1 MNESEIAIRVEGLGK
16 MYRLGR
22 ELPKADSIFEQISN
36 TIVSPFQWLREQ
48 IREPADDEV
57 LWALRDVSFEVG
69 RGEVVGFIGH
79 NGAGKSTLLKLLSRI
94 TEPTTG
100 HAEIHGRIAALLEVG
115 TGMHPELTGRENI
128 YMNGTVLG
136 MRKLEID
143 TKFDEIVEFSGVA
156 RFLDTPVKR
165 YSTGMRLRLGF
176 AVAAHLEPE
185 IIVIDEVLAVGDAAF
200 QKKCIGKMSDI
211 ANEGRT
217 VLFVSHQMDMI
228 RALCERCILLAEGQ
242 VQLNGPTDAVID
254 AYYDSL
260 EASGNASEFAVDED
274 KTLPIQIIKG
284 RVINSDGNSC
294 ERFDVFDRIT
304 FEFEFAVNEPREG
317 LMVNFEVKRN
327 NSTLFFSFDSDVDAD
342 VVMRR
347 EVGHYK
353 SHVEIPCPLLK
364 PGHYSI
370 TPGTGIAN
378 SSKIQHLEN
387 ALRFDVALLAQSS
400 SLVSYAEKR
409 PGLIAVP
416 IKWKTR

>member
-1 MNESEIAIRVEGLGK
+1 
-16 MYRLGR
+16 
-22 ELPKADSIFEQISN
+22 
-36 TIVSPFQWLREQ
+36 
-48 IREPADDEV
+48 
-57 LWALRDVSFEVG
+57 
-69 RGEVVGFIGH
+69 
-79 NGAGKSTLLKLLSRI
+79 
-94 TEPTTG
+94 
-100 HAEIHGRIAALLEVG
+100 
-115 TGMHPELTGRENI
+115 
-128 YMNGTVLG
+128 
-136 MRKLEID
+136 
-143 TKFDEIVEFSGVA
+143 
-156 RFLDTPVKR
+156 
-165 YSTGMRLRLGF
+165 
-176 AVAAHLEPE
+176 
-185 IIVIDEVLAVGDAAF
+185 
-200 QKKCIGKMSDI
+200 MSDI